1 MRKVPGDPRGP
12 FNGFLALTKNGFQ
25 NFRALF
31 ETDKSRESLVGF
43 RLLHKK
49 YFSKSIR

>member
-25 NFRALF
+25 NFR
-31 ETDKSRESLVGF
+31 ETDKSRDSLVGF
-43 RLLHKK
+43 RLLSENRAQKV
-49 YFSKSIR
+49 FF

>member
-43 RLLHKK
+43 RLLSENRAQKV
-49 YFSKSIR
+49 FF